1 MKKIRRW
8 VAVIMVCLLTLT
20 GAEAAGMDV
29 GVKTV
34 QAKTLSSTK
43 KKVQKAYRKFL
54 TKNKYKYYRLWDIDK
69 DGLKELLVTDGKDR
83 VYNAP
88 SGADVYT
95 YTRGKVKYAGYV
107 GHSMSGVSYNRVS
120 KRLHASRGGGGSIE
134 YWYYTL
140 TPNKK
145 IKTVMCGAYVDGVK
159 NGNIHYKCLYKGKR
173 ISYKKWDQ
181 TTRKWISQTRT
192 LNYYRNTAYNRKN
205 NMKM

>member
-1 MKKIRRW
+1 M
-8 VAVIMVCLLTLT
+8 T
-20 GAEAAGMDV
+20 V

-43 KKVQKAYRKFL
+43 KKAQKAYRKFL

-134 YWYYTL
+134 EWYYTM
-140 TPNKK
+140 TKDKK
-145 IKTVMCGAYVDGVK
+145 IKIVMCGAYVDGVK
-159 NGNIHYKCLYKGKR
+159 NGKIHYKCLYKGKR
-173 ISYKKWDQ
+173 ISYSKWLRTVKKWTGQ
-181 TTRKWISQTRT
+181 KIH

>member
-1 MKKIRRW
+1 MKKIKRW

-20 GAEAAGMDV
+20 GAEAAGMTV

-43 KKVQKAYRKFL
+43 KKAQKAYRKFL

-69 DGLKELLVTDGKDR
+69 DGLKELLVTD
-83 VYNAP
+83 
-88 SGADVYT
+88 GADVYT

-134 YWYYTL
+134 EWYYTM
-140 TPNKK
+140 TKDKK
-145 IKTVMCGAYVDGVK
+145 IKIVMCGAYVDGVK
-159 NGNIHYKCLYKGKR
+159 NGKIHYKCLYKGKR
-173 ISYKKWDQ
+173 ISYSKWLRTVKKWTGQ
-181 TTRKWISQTRT
+181 KIH

>member
-1 MKKIRRW
+1 MKKIKRW

-20 GAEAAGMDV
+20 GAEVAGMDV

-43 KKVQKAYRKFL
+43 KKAQKAYRKFL
-54 TKNKYKYYRLWDIDK
+54 TKNKYYRLWDIDK

-134 YWYYTL
+134 EWYYTM
-140 TPNKK
+140 TKDKK
-145 IKTVMCGAYVDGVK
+145 IKIVMCGAYVDGVK
-159 NGNIHYKCLYKGKR
+159 NGKIHYKCLYKGKR
-173 ISYKKWDQ
+173 ISYSKWLRTVKKWTGQ
-181 TTRKWISQTRT
+181 KIH